1 MEIRIDNF
9 IKIYERSFIENWDLP
24 ALTNY
29 VSRKTLTY
37 GDMATVIARIHLF
50 YESAGIR
57 QGAKIAI
64 CGKDS
69 PEWVLLYI
77 ATVTYG
83 AVVVP
88 ILSEFNP
95 VDITHI
101 VNHSGAELLFVS
113 SNIWEHMEPE
123 RLLKVKGVM
132 GLEDRDILYEK
143 RGEELSRCLHMLRR
157 KFRKLYPSGYRSQDI
172 RYADRDNSEVVE
184 INYTSGTTGF
194 RKG

>member
-143 RGEELSRCLHMLRR
+143 R
-157 KFRKLYPSGYRSQDI
+157 
-172 RYADRDNSEVVE
+172 
-184 INYTSGTTGF
+184 
-194 RKG
+194 